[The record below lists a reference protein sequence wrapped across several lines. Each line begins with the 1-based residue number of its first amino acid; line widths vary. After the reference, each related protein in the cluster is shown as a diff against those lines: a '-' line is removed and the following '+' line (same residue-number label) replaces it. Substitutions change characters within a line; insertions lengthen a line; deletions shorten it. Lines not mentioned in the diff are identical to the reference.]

1 MIFGRRADGTGARPR
16 REGGGERLDV
26 AYPAAELGRRGED
39 IAAAFVCRKGWRIL
53 ERNWRYGHVELDL
66 VALDGRELVFV
77 EVKTRTAGGVGSPAD
92 GLTPAKRAHV
102 CKAAQAW
109 LSAHDAW
116 DRPCRFDVLCL
127 VHDGTTFNV
136 EHMPDAFRFS
146 DGRRVVDCR
155 NAAWQPW

>member
-1 MIFGRRADGTGARPR
+1 MIFGRMTAGAGTRTRSEGDATPQSGASS
-16 REGGGERLDV
+16 
-26 AYPAAELGRRGED
+26 AELGRRGED
-39 IAAAFVCRKGWRIL
+39 AAAVFVCRKGWRIL

-66 VALDGRELVFV
+66 VALDGSELVFV
-77 EVKTRTAGGVGSPAD
+77 EVKTRTAGGVSSPAD

-146 DGRRVVDCR
+146 DGRRAVDCR